1 MKRWT
6 ALFIA
11 LLFAAWSVPALAIT
25 IKNAPDGARSA
36 AQIEAGKA
44 GLALPL
50 DDGSK
55 DYYATMAELLGWFDT
70 YYQRGRLTEGITQKA
85 FTAEDATPD
94 VTGAGTK
101 VARYWKTGGVVTI
114 TDFDDGTDHTKF
126 GAGDWFVLEFAHA
139 ATIDCSSNANIYCN
153 RNQDYTATVGDV
165 ILWQYNGAKW
175 VAIGGSGGGGAAAG
189 AYDAD
194 TWNGDTNAPTKDA
207 VRDKFETLG
216 TMSVQNAGTLT
227 NGYYCTYVTGTGIVC
242 NTQYTT
248 ASNLAI
254 TSEARGD
261 LLARGA
267 STWGRLAKGTEHYP
281 LVAGASDPAYAQL
294 TAAGI
299 ADTTITGGKLANNTI
314 TATQIANDTVTA
326 TQLAAALSFADADF
340 VDLSAITMSAGKDEG
355 LAIPTW
361 ANVAPATITK
371 YFVTWDTSSKAIK
384 VQDGGSWYSFATA
397 AAPIDSPYLLIG
409 ANDATLTADRRLA
422 LGAGIS
428 GTDAGANSTYTVA
441 LNLAGLTDSQTL
453 WDGSQATRTL
463 TANISGTT
471 DPVITFSDGVINVSA
486 GALQVGGTA
495 VQKQDAELSALA
507 GLTSAADKL
516 PYFTGSGTAGLTDL
530 TAFART
536 ILDDADAAAA
546 RTTIGAQQADTELT
560 ALAGLTSAA
569 NKLPYFTGS
578 GTAAVADLTAFA
590 RTILDDA
597 DAATVIAT
605 IGAQTSDA
613 TLTALA
619 GLTITSGSLVY
630 GTGTD
635 AFAVLAA
642 GTQNKVLQ
650 MGATNPGWS
659 AYTLPASV
667 AQGDLWYGSGTNAVS
682 ALTKDANAT
691 RYLSNTGT
699 SNNPAWAQIN
709 LSNGVTNTLGAA
721 NGGTGISTASSTGV
735 PSISSGTWSVAATL
749 ANTLGGTGQN
759 SSAWTGI
766 VQASSGTWSA
776 STTLAGNYSFTGS
789 PTFGDADTDY
799 VALRS
804 VLRGSNNRA
813 VWINSS
819 AASPGCTNATAVG
832 ALCVAD
838 KIESKSSIHG
848 TSIDIAGSSGT
859 PGGMLIKEDP
869 AYTGSNYR
877 GFGMLAS
884 TDYSESIEFK
894 FPSGNNSANAFLLLG
909 APSANVSN
917 MTYGSFSTDNFA
929 VGSNTVTI
937 KDGGVAVAEL
947 VAGETTPDNTKYYRG
962 DGTWQAISAAAD
974 QTGGAGAIQ
983 WNNSGTF
990 GSDTGF
996 TYVASGGAAKLSLG
1010 KSGSTAEIALL
1021 AETGA
1026 TDYVYTLKPSTS
1038 MNANVTTTLWSSAL
1052 VQGDIVVA
1060 SAANQL
1066 GRLADSATAGN
1077 PLVSG
1082 GSGGDP
1088 SYLSVVL
1095 AGGSGTNTFS
1105 VTNGTASLDVAAGA
1119 TLNID
1124 TSLTV
1129 QTGAV
1134 TLTGNASG
1142 STLVLPAG
1150 SLSTGVQA
1158 GNLLVLPADPGAHT
1172 LFGFDN
1178 TSNTYKPITIG
1189 SGLSFDQP
1197 TTTLSASGGGGL
1209 SASGTPTNHQWAVWT
1224 DASTIKGASVT
1235 ASKVACSNAD
1245 GDPVACTNLTD
1256 VAAITTSSE
1265 DTLTNKTLDAN
1276 GTGNTIKGTS
1286 EIQILGSAFRRL
1298 GAGVGAPATTQ
1309 TAFNYGLPK
1318 FANATDEATNYVDYV
1333 INVPAD
1339 IDTSVALT
1347 ATLTFYLG
1355 GADTGDHD
1363 YVLSMCNPA
1372 ASAAAACTPGNAI
1385 NLTYTADGS
1394 GADGDVEYTASTT
1407 LTDWAGAL
1415 TAGRQWLI
1423 RLARDGDDAT
1433 NDASTVDSYPQ
1444 VISIKYGYTN

>member
-1 MKRWT
+1 MKRWIT
-6 ALFIA
+6 FFVA
-11 LLFAAWSVPALAIT
+11 LLFAAWLVPAHAVT
-25 IKNAPDGARSA
+25 IKNAPDGARNA
-36 AQIEAGKA
+36 AQLESGKTD
-44 GLALPL
+44 LAFPL
-50 DDGSK
+50 DSGSN
-55 DYYATMAELLGWFDT
+55 DYYATLAQVLAWLDT
-70 YYQRGRLTEGITQKA
+70 YYQKGRLTEGITQET
-85 FTAEDATPD
+85 FGTEDATPD
-94 VTGAGTK
+94 VTSGGDSL
-101 VARYWKTGGVVTI
+101 VRYWVTGDAGTI
-114 TDFDDGTDHTKF
+114 TDFDDGTDHSGF
-126 GAGDWFVLEFAHA
+126 SAGDWFVLEFAHT
-139 ATIDCSSNANIYCN
+139 ATVDCSSNANIYCN
-153 RNQDYTATVGDV
+153 KGQDYTAAVGDT
-165 ILWQYNGAKW
+165 ILWQFNGSKW
-175 VAIGGSGGGGAAAG
+175 VAIGGSGGGNGAEAG
-189 AYDAD
+189 AYDA
-194 TWNGDTNAPTKDA
+194 TAWNGNTNAPTKDA
-207 VRDKFETLG
+207 VRDKFESLG
-216 TMSVQNAGTLT
+216 TASAQNVGTLT
-227 NGYYCTYVTGTGIVC
+227 NGYYCTFVTGTGIVC
-242 NTQYTT
+242 NTQYPT
-248 ASNLAI
+248 ASNVTIA
-254 TSEARGD
+254 SEARGD
-261 LLARGA
+261 LLMRG
-267 STWGRLAKGTEHYP
+267 SSVWGRLAKGTENYP
-281 LVAGASDPAYAQL
+281 LVAGADEPGYAQL

-299 ADTTITGGKLANNTI
+299 ANNTI
-314 TATQIANDTVTA
+314 TATQIANNTITA
-326 TQLAAALSFADADF
+326 TQLAAALSFADSDL
-340 VDLSAITMSAGKDEG
+340 VDLSSITMSAGTDEG

-361 ANVAPATITK
+361 ANVTPATTTK

-422 LGAGIS
+422 LGAGLS
-428 GTDAGANSTYTVA
+428 GTDAGANSTYTITT
-441 LNLAGLTDSQTL
+441 NLGGLVDNQTIF
-453 WDGSQATRTL
+453 DGSQASRTL
-463 TANISGTT
+463 TVNLSGT
-471 DPVITFSDGVINVSA
+471 DPVITFSSGVINVTT

-495 VQKQDAELSALA
+495 VQTQDAELSALA
-507 GLTSAADKL
+507 GLTSAANKL
-516 PYFTGSGTAGLTDL
+516 PYFTGSGTAALADL
-530 TAFART
+530 TSFART

-819 AASPGCTNATAVG
+819 AADPSCASATG
-832 ALCVAD
+832 TDALCVAG

-894 FPSGNNSANAFLLLG
+894 FPSGNNSANAFFLLG

-947 VAGETTPDNTKYYRG
+947 VAGGTTPSSSKYYRG
-962 DGTWQAISAAAD
+962 DGTWQSITASSD

-996 TYVASGGAAKLSLG
+996 TYVASGSSAKLSVG
-1010 KSGSTAEIALL
+1010 KSGYTAELSLL
-1021 AETGA
+1021 AETGG
-1026 TDYVYTLKPSTS
+1026 TDYIYTLKPSTS
-1038 MNANVTTTLWSSAL
+1038 MSGNITTTLWSSAL

-1082 GSGGDP
+1082 GTGGDP
-1088 SYLSVVL
+1088 SYLAVVL
-1095 AGGSGTNTFS
+1095 AGGTNTFS
-1105 VTNGTASLDVAAGA
+1105 ITNGTASLDVAAGA
-1119 TLNID
+1119 TVNID

-1197 TTTLSASGGGGL
+1197 TTTLSATGGGGYVDI
-1209 SASGTPTNHQWAVWT
+1209 SGTPTNHQWAVWIDGDT
-1224 DASTIKGASVT
+1224 VKGASVT

-1256 VAAITTSSE
+1256 VAAITASSE
-1265 DTLTNKTLDAN
+1265 DTMTNKTLDAN
-1276 GTGNTIKGTS
+1276 GTGNTLKGTS
-1286 EIQILGSAFRRL
+1286 EIQILGSAFRRK
-1298 GAGVGAPATTQ
+1298 GAGVTNPSTTN
-1309 TAFNYGLPK
+1309 TDFNYGLPK
-1318 FANATDEATNYVDYV
+1318 FSNSTDEATNYVDYV

-1385 NLTYTADGS
+1385 NLAYTADGS

-1423 RLARDGDDAT
+1423 RLARDGDDGT
-1433 NDASTVDSYPQ
+1433 NDTSTVDSYPQ
-1444 VISIKYGYTN
+1444 VLSIKYGYKN